1 MRIDVLE
8 DGSLYRV
15 WAPAKLNLF
24 FEILGKRPD
33 GYHEV
38 ETLVAPIDLYDRLDC
53 LFFESDAPGITLECF
68 DAEGRPRSDV
78 PTDDSNLVAK
88 AYYACSEEIS
98 KRYSC
103 NKYWGA
109 HVKIFKKIPTKAGLG
124 GGSSDAAAILL
135 VFKHL
140 AGSVMS
146 SGLLRETAARLGSDV
161 PLFLEEGAS
170 IGRGRGE
177 RVEPFNLPELWTTI
191 IKPSVGLS
199 TSEVYR
205 RYSTTTHSPRRSLD
219 EVVESI
225 RRYSG
230 DNFGE
235 FMAGRIFNRLEECA
249 SLLWDGVER
258 WKSTLKAFS
267 ETFAAQMSGSGTAFF
282 ALCSSEDSANRV
294 ASAVRAESPVDS
306 IEDIFVARTL

>member
-38 ETLVAPIDLYDRLDC
+38 ETLVAPVNLYDRLDC
-53 LFFESDAPGITLECF
+53 RFFESDAPKITLECF
-68 DAEGRPRSDV
+68 DEDGGPCLDV

-88 AYYACSEEIS
+88 AYYACSDEIS
-98 KRYSC
+98 EKCSC
-103 NKYWGA
+103 NKYLAA

-124 GGSSDAAAILL
+124 GGSSDAAALLL
-135 VFKHL
+135 VFKRL
-140 AGSVMS
+140 AGDVMS
-146 SGLLRETAARLGSDV
+146 SSVLHETAARLGSDV
-161 PLFLEEGAS
+161 PLFLVEGAS

-177 RVEPFNLPELWTTI
+177 RVEPFNLPELWSAI

-205 RYSTTTHSPRRSLD
+205 QYSTTPHSPKRSVN
-219 EVVESI
+219 EVVKSI
-225 RRYSG
+225 REYSG
-230 DNFGE
+230 DNFGG
-235 FMAGRIFNRLEECA
+235 FMGEQIFNRLEECA

-258 WKSTLKAFS
+258 WKSTLAAFP
-267 ETFAAQMSGSGTAFF
+267 ETFAVQMSGSGTAFF
-282 ALCSSEDSANRV
+282 ALCSNEDSANRV
-294 ASAVRAESPVDS
+294 ASAVRAESPIGSV
-306 IEDIFVARTL
+306 EDVFVARTL